1 MGPGG
6 VPCAAA
12 LMARDAFRKVSRE
25 VGAGRRDTAAEEEE
39 EEEEEAPPP
48 WGTSEDD
55 MGKRGFEGN
64 GGDEGDLEEQGLF
77 CSRALFFFCPF
88 CFFVSVFSV
97 STQGRQTQTKH
108 L

>member
-6 VPCAAA
+6 VPGAAA

-25 VGAGRRDTAAEEEE
+25 VGAGRRDTAAEE

-64 GGDEGDLEEQGLF
+64 GGDEGDLEEAGLF
-77 CSRALFFFCPF
+77 PSRALFFLCPF
-88 CFFVSVFSV
+88 CFFVSFFSV
-97 STQGRQTQTKH
+97 STQGRQAQTKH